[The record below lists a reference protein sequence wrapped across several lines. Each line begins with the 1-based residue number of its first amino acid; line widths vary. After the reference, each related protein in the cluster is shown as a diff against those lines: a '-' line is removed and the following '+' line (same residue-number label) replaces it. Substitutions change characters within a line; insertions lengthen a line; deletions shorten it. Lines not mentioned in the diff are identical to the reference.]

1 MDIISL
7 ITQTNAISILFFC
20 ITAILV
26 TYEFV
31 LFLRDKKKKVRPVI
45 PGFSAGK
52 PSPVQASKPAI
63 STPPALKKK
72 GTSSRKNAV
81 AGIAGLVIL
90 ATTGLIVYIT
100 IQNNNKSALPPI
112 NSQAQSDTTQELITI
127 STDSAQLDTAASDEA
142 MMQQSDS
149 SETAA
154 TGTAAES
161 SDSAALSGTDAEATE
176 TADLLATS
184 EADTVAID
192 DSVLDEATDAT
203 LAAATE
209 PSPTPISE
217 LPLTSSYQ
225 YFFSA
230 VAVASMILLASLVF

>member
-7 ITQTNAISILFFC
+7 ITQTNAISVLFFC

-52 PSPVQASKPAI
+52 SSPVQASKPAI

-72 GTSSRKNAV
+72 GATSRKNAV

-100 IQNNNKSALPPI
+100 IQNNNKSALPPL
-112 NSQAQSDTTQELITI
+112 NSQAQSDTTQELINI
-127 STDSAQLDTAASDEA
+127 GTDSAQLNTTASDEA
-142 MMQQSDS
+142 MLQQSDTS
-149 SETAA
+149 QTA
-154 TGTAAES
+154 TDAAAQS
-161 SDSAALSGTDAEATE
+161 SDSAALSSTDADATE
-176 TADLLATS
+176 TAELLASS
-184 EADTVAID
+184 EADTIAID
-192 DSVLDEATDAT
+192 DSVLDEAADAT

-209 PSPTPISE
+209 PSPTPISQ

-230 VAVASMILLASLVF
+230 VAVASTILLASLVF

>member
-31 LFLRDKKKKVRPVI
+31 LFMRDKKKKVRPVI

-52 PSPVQASKPAI
+52 SSPVQASKPAI

-72 GTSSRKNAV
+72 GASSRKNAV

-90 ATTGLIVYIT
+90 VTTGLIVYIT

-112 NSQAQSDTTQELITI
+112 NSQAQSDTTQDLINVG
-127 STDSAQLDTAASDEA
+127 SDSAQLNTTATDEA
-142 MMQQSDS
+142 MLMQQTSNS
-149 SETAA
+149 QTATNEA
-154 TGTAAES
+154 STQ
-161 SDSAALSGTDAEATE
+161 SAALSSTDAVATE

-184 EADTVAID
+184 EADTIAID
-192 DSVLDEATDAT
+192 DSVLDEASDAT

-230 VAVASMILLASLVF
+230 VAVASTILLASLVF